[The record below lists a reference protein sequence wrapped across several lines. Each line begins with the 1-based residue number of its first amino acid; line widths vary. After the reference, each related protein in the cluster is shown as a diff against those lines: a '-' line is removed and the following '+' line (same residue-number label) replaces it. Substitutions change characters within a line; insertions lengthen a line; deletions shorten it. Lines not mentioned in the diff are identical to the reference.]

1 MTNTNNSNSARINIV
16 CDGPYRMDWN
26 SGKFVKIEPH
36 TLEVGQLVT
45 SHEYAMNTYEFV
57 CISEAVDGVQQL
69 VEIGGRHRRHN
80 WVCRDNDRSTE
91 QVFGIG
97 LYYDPS
103 GYRMPA
109 EEIERHKRAAD
120 IQERWNARREENQ
133 RKADEKECR
142 ELREKWAGVLVP
154 LSDIED
160 WKERDKQEKANFLNY
175 LKHYHPHTKFTAKKS
190 RGGGYYTISW
200 QDGPTSSAIKTLC
213 SVWHDHTFDGYTD
226 YNEYT
231 PTNFNKV
238 FGGVTYSMDTNR
250 SFSEAAKAAARADL
264 LSICPEFAEYLG
276 TGKDYRPE
284 GVDDIPQHWL
294 NITVNRHRDNPT
306 ARAIEEAGWR
316 EAANW
321 NTINPDRILI
331 DYLDAQDLTPAE
343 DTTPTEP
350 KPRKK
355 SSSTDTATDTNEA
368 PAEGLE
374 LVEIAGG
381 VAVVG
386 DSRTTYR
393 NRKAIKAHGAKWN
406 KEAQQWQATDP
417 EAVAALRA
425 WFGMNDEPTPDP
437 TEQKTD
443 SKNTDTPTGQKCPAP
458 IITTADTSDPEAM
471 KEAAENVREWCNTD
485 QLKDPTPYAAEFDN
499 VAALAWAV
507 SNNYTPTEA
516 EQMTAAALQLSAKM
530 QRRANEINE
539 ATAAMEEANR
549 QEYAPEQWE
558 ANREEIEE
566 FEAYAEELA
575 MYAEGLAA
583 AVGVPDWQLCDVAAI
598 PEPQNDPAQLALA
611 LIEEKPAPLIEER
624 PQALIE
630 EKPTTPTEATPVTD
644 AEVYE
649 QAARIRATYKALK
662 AEAETETETPSNQ
675 KTDTTPSNQK
685 TEEKIYPNVWA
696 GKIDRTKKMQFAHL
710 YDYKDGAQ
718 RHQPIIFYGT
728 KKGLLSWIWQQLS
741 GRITTERLTGDWV
754 SMGRGRNEWRMYDEN
769 GKTAFIVN
777 TQEFDAQPQL
787 EILRAWNPDSLS
799 DYERKI
805 VRENDPNEGAAR
817 AHFNDLADNDP
828 EGIHNVYYRIDVPY
842 YVDSICT
849 HNPEAN
855 EMAKMAVS
863 EFYEEII
870 KILTADG
877 WTNKNGTG
885 KLGSCPVLSKGQ
897 QELYC
902 HPQEISGNVNAF
914 DVERIFNLLL
924 TAKTF
929 TTRGADD
936 YGAARHGEPIKTIY
950 PIGASCAVPVAA

>member
-1 MTNTNNSNSARINIV
+1 MTDCR
-16 CDGPYRMDWN
+16 P
-26 SGKFVKIEPH
+26 
-36 TLEVGQLVT
+36 
-45 SHEYAMNTYEFV
+45 
-57 CISEAVDGVQQL
+57 L
-69 VEIGGRHRRHN
+69 VESYNKAGHRTPEEKTAQRKL
-80 WVCRDNDRSTE
+80 NDARRNNIAAM
-91 QVFGIG
+91 V
-97 LYYDPS
+97 
-103 GYRMPA
+103 
-109 EEIERHKRAAD
+109 RAAFP
-120 IQERWNARREENQ
+120 
-133 RKADEKECR
+133 
-142 ELREKWAGVLVP
+142 G
-154 LSDIED
+154 
-160 WKERDKQEKANFLNY
+160 
-175 LKHYHPHTKFTAKKS
+175 LKFRVYKNNGWGAE
-190 RGGGYYTISW
+190 YTIEYT
-200 QDGPTSSAIKTLC
+200 DGPTLEEFDNTVDYDLFARTT
-213 SVWHDHTFDGYTD
+213 DEFDGMTD
-226 YNEYT
+226 YAYIEHKEFTGFADKYMCMEFGGEVKAERNHSPEHRAQMVTQFAEALPGVPMSERREYT
-231 PTNFNKV
+231 NDEFK
-238 FGGVTYSMDTNR
+238 
-250 SFSEAAKAAARADL
+250 ALAAAWGIDWIDL
-264 LSICPEFAEYLG
+264 SNIALDCYGNIPDGELLLYGVFRRMNLY
-276 TGKDYRPE
+276 TRP
-284 GVDDIPQHWL
+284 
-294 NITVNRHRDNPT
+294 
-306 ARAIEEAGWR
+306 
-316 EAANW
+316 
-321 NTINPDRILI
+321 
-331 DYLDAQDLTPAE
+331 E
-343 DTTPTEP
+343 DTTPTDP

-355 SSSTDTATDTNEA
+355 SSSTDTATDTDEA

-374 LVEIAGG
+374 LVEIADG

-393 NRKAIKAHGAKWN
+393 NRKEIKAHGATWN
-406 KEAQQWQATDP
+406 KAAQQWQATTP

-425 WFGMNDEPTPDP
+425 WFGIDDDHTPEPDPTGTDP

-443 SKNTDTPTGQKCPAP
+443 SQDTATPTSQKCPAP
-458 IITTADTSDPEAM
+458 LITTADTSDPAAM

-485 QLKDPTPYAAEFDN
+485 QLADPTPYAAEFDN

-507 SNNYTPTEA
+507 LNNYTPTEA

-539 ATAAMEEANR
+539 ATTTMEETNR
-549 QEYAPEQWE
+549 QEYDPEQWK

-566 FEAYAEELA
+566 FEGYAEELA

-583 AVGVPDWQLCDVAAI
+583 AVGVPDWQLRDVAAI
-598 PEPQNDPAQLALA
+598 PEPQDDPAQLSM
-611 LIEEKPAPLIEER
+611 
-624 PQALIE
+624 ALIE
-630 EKPTTPTEATPVTD
+630 EKPTTPAEAAPVTD
-644 AEVYE
+644 AEIYE
-649 QAARIRATYKALK
+649 QAARIRATYEALK
-662 AEAETETETPSNQ
+662 TKAEIPSNQ

-685 TEEKIYPNVWA
+685 TEKKIYPNVWA
-696 GKIDRTKKMQFAHL
+696 GKIDKTKKIQFAHL
-710 YDYKDGAQ
+710 YDYKDGTQ
-718 RHQPIIFYGT
+718 RHQHIMFYGT

-741 GRITTERLTGDWV
+741 GHIINEHLTGDWV
-754 SMGRGRNEWRMYDEN
+754 SMGRGRNECRMYDEN

-777 TQEFDAQPQL
+777 TQEYDAQPQL

-799 DYERKI
+799 DYERRI
-805 VRENDPNEGAAR
+805 LRENDPNEDAAR

-849 HNPEAN
+849 HNSEAN

-902 HPQEISGNVNAF
+902 HPQDISGNVNAS

-950 PIGASCAVPVAA
+950 PTGASCAVPVAA

>member
-1 MTNTNNSNSARINIV
+1 MNNTNNSNSAKINIV
-16 CDGPYRMDWN
+16 SDGPYRMDWN
-26 SGKFVKIEPH
+26 SGNFVKIEPH
-36 TLEVGQLVT
+36 TLEVGQIVI
-45 SHEYAMNTYEFV
+45 SHEYAMNTYKYV
-57 CISEAVDGVQQL
+57 CISEAVNGVQKL

-80 WVCRDNDRSTE
+80 WICRDNDRSTD

-160 WKERDKQEKANFLNY
+160 WKERDKQKKANFLNY
-175 LKHYHPHTKFTAKKS
+175 LKHHHPHTKFTAKKS

-238 FGGVTYSMDTNR
+238 FGGVTYSMDINR
-250 SFSEAAKAAARADL
+250 SFSESAKAAARADL

-294 NITVNRHRDNPT
+294 NITVNRHHDNPT

-331 DYLDAQDLTPAE
+331 DYLDAQDLTPTE
-343 DTTPTEP
+343 DTTSTEP

-374 LVEIAGG
+374 LVEIVGG

-406 KEAQQWQATDP
+406 KEAQQWQATAP
-417 EAVAALRA
+417 EAVATLRA
-425 WFGMNDEPTPDP
+425 WFGIDDDPTPEPDPTGTDP

-443 SKNTDTPTGQKCPAP
+443 SKNTDTPTGKKYPAP
-458 IITTADTSDPEAM
+458 YIATADTNDPAAM
-471 KEAAENVREWCNTD
+471 KEAAENVREWCVTD
-485 QLKDPTPYAAEFDN
+485 QLADPTPYAAEFDN

-507 SNNYTPTEA
+507 LNNYTTTEA

-549 QEYAPEQWE
+549 QEYNPEQWK
-558 ANREEIEE
+558 ANREEIEQ
-566 FEAYAEELA
+566 FESYAEELT

-598 PEPQNDPAQLALA
+598 PEPQDDPAQLALA
-611 LIEEKPAPLIEER
+611 LIEEKPAP
-624 PQALIE
+624 
-630 EKPTTPTEATPVTD
+630 TEAAPVTD
-644 AEVYE
+644 AEIYE
-649 QAARIRATYKALK
+649 QAARIRDNYEAMK
-662 AEAETETETPSNQ
+662 AEADTPASQ
-675 KTDTTPSNQK
+675 KTDDTPASQK
-685 TEEKIYPNVWA
+685 IEELFALFESKIKNSTIYASDFSKESPQNWNLNA
-696 GKIDRTKKMQFAHL
+696 
-710 YDYKDGAQ
+710 YYC
-718 RHQPIIFYGT
+718 
-728 KKGLLSWIWQQLS
+728 
-741 GRITTERLTGDWV
+741 
-754 SMGRGRNEWRMYDEN
+754 N
-769 GKTAFIVN
+769 GSINNLFLAF
-777 TQEFDAQPQL
+777 
-787 EILRAWNPDSLS
+787 
-799 DYERKI
+799 
-805 VRENDPNEGAAR
+805 
-817 AHFNDLADNDP
+817 
-828 EGIHNVYYRIDVPY
+828 
-842 YVDSICT
+842 
-849 HNPEAN
+849 
-855 EMAKMAVS
+855 
-863 EFYEEII
+863 
-870 KILTADG
+870 
-877 WTNKNGTG
+877 
-885 KLGSCPVLSKGQ
+885 KLGR
-897 QELYC
+897 E
-902 HPQEISGNVNAF
+902 
-914 DVERIFNLLL
+914 
-924 TAKTF
+924 
-929 TTRGADD
+929 
-936 YGAARHGEPIKTIY
+936 AA
-950 PIGASCAVPVAA
+950 